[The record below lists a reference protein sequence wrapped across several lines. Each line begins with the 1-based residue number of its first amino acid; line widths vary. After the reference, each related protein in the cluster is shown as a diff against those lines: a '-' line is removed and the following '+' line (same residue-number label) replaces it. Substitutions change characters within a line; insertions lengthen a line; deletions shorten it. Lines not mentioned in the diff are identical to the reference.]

1 MLRLKQ
7 KTNGDIWK
15 PLLASCCIFH
25 CQITPVC
32 VFVPHAIFFAKTRW
46 TNEQNITQPRVFR
59 YGQRKENH
67 SIGNRPNFMNNCVYF
82 HATFAHVVNRRW
94 IFPNHNHTDSEG
106 ENTDEGESKKCNF
119 WKWFHFRDSVSVPLF
134 FLSHLGSKLFF
145 DVFYIHPTYFPWAI
159 ICGSIPT
166 ILVYV
171 YWLNHRKSAFFTINQ
186 YFS

>member
-106 ENTDEGESKKCNF
+106 ENTDEGESKKMQLLKVVSLSGQRQCAIVFFVASWFETIF
-119 WKWFHFRDSVSVPLF
+119 WCILYTPNI
-134 FLSHLGSKLFF
+134 LSLSYHL
-145 DVFYIHPTYFPWAI
+145 W
-159 ICGSIPT
+159 
-166 ILVYV
+166 
-171 YWLNHRKSAFFTINQ
+171 
-186 YFS
+186 